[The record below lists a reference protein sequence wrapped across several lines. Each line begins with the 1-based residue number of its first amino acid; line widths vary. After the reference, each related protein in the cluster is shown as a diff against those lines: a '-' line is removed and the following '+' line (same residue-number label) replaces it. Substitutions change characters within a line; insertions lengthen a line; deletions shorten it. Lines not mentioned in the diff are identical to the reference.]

1 MSEWVTVA
9 RAEEVVP
16 GERRVTEVDD
26 AQVVDQCDR
35 FLRDQFLHDRD
46 QGYATYRFLL
56 LDALY

>member
-26 AQVVDQCDR
+26 AQVVDQRDR
-35 FLRDQFLHDRD
+35 FLRDRD